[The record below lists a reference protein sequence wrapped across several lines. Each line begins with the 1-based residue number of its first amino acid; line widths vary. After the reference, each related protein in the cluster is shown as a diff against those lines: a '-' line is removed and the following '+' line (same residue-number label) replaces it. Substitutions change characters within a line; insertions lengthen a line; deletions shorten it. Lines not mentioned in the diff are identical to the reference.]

1 MKKFLLLTA
10 TLAILS
16 GCGPSQKEYEQANKR
31 VLELDAQVTAL
42 RAELE
47 DVKFGA
53 SRLLAQAKS
62 AYKIN
67 NDAEAKKILD
77 DLLKRHPTSTESR
90 EGTELLVKVD
100 SRLAAAE
107 LQRKREEER
116 KAQEERLALTRAIGN
131 MNKRTDDIKGITWVS
146 HRRAPVL
153 GNHVA
158 IYFGSSKDSAANYP
172 LRIKLQYYGDDW
184 LFVRSVTLKADDRVY
199 KLGELEF
206 KRDHSSGSVWEWI
219 DMPVKDYEMLNHLM
233 TAKRVVTRFEG
244 DKYYKDVNLPKEQL
258 TQLREVYQAWKI
270 MGGKP

>member
-1 MKKFLLLTA
+1 MKKFLLFTLTL
-10 TLAILS
+10 TSLY

-31 VLELDAQVTAL
+31 VIELDAQVAAL

-53 SRLLAQAKS
+53 NRLLAQAKS

-67 NDAEAKKILD
+67 NDAEAKSLLA

-90 EGTELLVKVD
+90 EGTALLAQVD

-131 MNKRTDDIKGITWVS
+131 MKKSTDDIKGITWVS

-158 IYFGSSKDSAANYP
+158 IYFGSNKDSAANYP
-172 LRIKLQYYGDDW
+172 LRIKLQYYGNDW
-184 LFVRSVTLKADDRVY
+184 LFARSVTVKADDKVY
-199 KLGELEF
+199 ELGKLDFE
-206 KRDHSSGSVWEWI
+206 RDHSSGSVWEWI
-219 DMPVKDYEMLNHLM
+219 DMPVKNHEMLNHLM

-244 DKYYKDVNLPKEQL
+244 DKYYKDVTLPNEQL